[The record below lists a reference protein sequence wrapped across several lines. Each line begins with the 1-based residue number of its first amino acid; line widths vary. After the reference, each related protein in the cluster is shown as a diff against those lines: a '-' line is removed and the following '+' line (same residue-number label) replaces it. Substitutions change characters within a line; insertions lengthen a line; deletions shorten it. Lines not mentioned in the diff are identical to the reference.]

1 MKVRAHIWVSGL
13 VQGVFFR
20 YETEQEAQRYGV
32 TGWVRNLEDGRVE
45 AVLEGEK
52 EDVDRMIQFCRRGPP
67 GAQVTDVEIR
77 WKDYTG
83 KFREFKVVHH
93 PPNP

>member
-1 MKVRAHIWVSGL
+1 MSGL

-20 YETEQEAQRYGV
+20 SETRQEAQRCGV

-52 EDVDRMIQFCRRGPP
+52 EDVDRVVQFCRRGPL
-67 GAQVTDVEIR
+67 GAHVTDIEVR
-77 WKDYTG
+77 WEDYTG
-83 KFREFKVVHH
+83 KFGGFQITRH
-93 PPNP
+93 PPYP